1 MQAMLGGDFERAWRV
16 SDGVL
21 AQRLS
26 AKEPCWNVPRHM
38 QWVWRGE
45 PLAGKR
51 VLVRCY
57 HGLGDT
63 LQFVRFA
70 APLRAAASDVAVWV
84 QPELLSLVASV
95 PGVDR
100 VLPLHDGDPGVAY
113 DVDIEVMELPH
124 ALRVTLGTLPG
135 RVPYVFPRQ
144 APARFPRDGRSLVGI
159 VWRAGNWDPRR
170 TIPPGL
176 MARLGAVPGVELV
189 SLQRGHS
196 PQELGETGARD
207 LSSGDGEAAAQI
219 IRELDLVVSVDTMVA
234 HLAGALGAP
243 VWTLLH
249 SDADWRWMRGRED
262 SPWYPTMRLFRQRRP
277 GDWSGVIDEVAA
289 ALANGFC

>member
-1 MQAMLGGDFERAWRV
+1 MLVGDLERAWRV

-21 AQRLS
+21 ARRL
-26 AKEPCWNVPRHM
+26 AAGEPCWNAPRHL

-63 LQFVRFA
+63 LQFIRFA
-70 APLRAAASDVAVWV
+70 APLRAVARDVAVWV

-100 VLPLHDGDPGVAY
+100 VLPLHDGDPGVSFDA
-113 DVDIEVMELPH
+113 DIEVMELPH
-124 ALRVTLGTLPG
+124 ALRVTLAALPG
-135 RVPYVFPRQ
+135 CVPYVFPRQ
-144 APARFPRDGRSLVGI
+144 APVRLPRDGRALVGI

-170 TIPPGL
+170 TVPPGL
-176 MARLGAVPGVELV
+176 LARLGAVPGIELV

-196 PQELGETGARD
+196 QQELEETGARD
-207 LSSGDGEAAAQI
+207 LSSGNSEVTARI
-219 IRELDLVVSVDTMVA
+219 IRELDLVVCVDTMVA
-234 HLAGALGAP
+234 HLAGAVRGP

-249 SDADWRWMRGRED
+249 SDCDWRWMRGRED
-262 SPWYPTMRLFRQRRP
+262 SPW
-277 GDWSGVIDEVAA
+277 
-289 ALANGFC
+289 